1 MVVSADDAHQES
13 EALPPLLRA
22 PPVLSAGV
30 QGVQRLLE
38 QLKLLFDGQ
47 EYLSP
52 GVSHAPDQ
60 LQVPGM
66 MDAVGPGT
74 CLGVAVVKVKEIR
87 YNIMT
92 LRQATRQ
99 LKSLQRLVILSV
111 EQCDVHRRHGHV
123 RLVVRDQTCPDDV
136 LY

>member
-1 MVVSADDAHQES
+1 
-13 EALPPLLRA
+13 
-22 PPVLSAGV
+22 
-30 QGVQRLLE
+30 
-38 QLKLLFDGQ
+38 
-47 EYLSP
+47 
-52 GVSHAPDQ
+52 
-60 LQVPGM
+60 M

-123 RLVVRDQTCPDDV
+123 RLVVRGQNAWWPVLMTCCTDQCLNRFDSCTYCFKQCRCLQRLSRPSSGGSG
-136 LY
+136 L

>member
-1 MVVSADDAHQES
+1 MVSADDAHQES

-52 GVSHAPDQ
+52 GVSHAMHPPDQ
-60 LQVPGM
+60 LQLLPGM
-66 MDAVGPGT
+66 MDAVGPGS
-74 CLGVAVVKVKEIR
+74 CLGVAVVKVKDKV
-87 YNIMT
+87 
-92 LRQATRQ
+92 Q
-99 LKSLQRLVILSV
+99 
-111 EQCDVHRRHGHV
+111 
-123 RLVVRDQTCPDDV
+123 
-136 LY
+136 